1 MAIVAV
7 IYSRCAVQWQ

>member
-7 IYSRCAVQWQ
+7 IYSRCPVQWQ